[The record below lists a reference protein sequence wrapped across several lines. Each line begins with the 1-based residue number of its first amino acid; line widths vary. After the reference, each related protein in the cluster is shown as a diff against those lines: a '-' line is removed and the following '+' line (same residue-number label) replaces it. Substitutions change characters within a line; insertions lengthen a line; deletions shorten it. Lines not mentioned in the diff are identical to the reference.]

1 METVAVTFPA
11 AGLIGA
17 PLCTALT
24 PSLLAHDVS
33 ITPAAVKP
41 QSLRQFESY
50 MPQPPQAAVL
60 SPEECGKEV

>member
-17 PLCTALT
+17 PFCTALT
-24 PSLLAHDVS
+24 PLLAHNVS